1 MNIDNIN
8 LNHLRIFESVFR
20 SKSMTT
26 AAREL
31 HLTQP
36 GVSQHMKAL
45 EEGLGIRLFDRVKQ
59 RLVPT
64 SAATELFN
72 TCVQGLAGIE
82 RTITELKGGDHRLAG
97 TVSIGMP
104 IEFGNNI
111 VLPLLAEFC
120 KKHPAVRVALRYG
133 FATEMSEAVLSGAL
147 DFAFVDEFSMDKRI
161 FVDKVYDET
170 LYLCASQAMMAG
182 MKKAGAV
189 RNTRDYFET
198 LEYIDY
204 QAGEPLLRMWFR
216 HHLKARELRLNVRAT
231 VMDVQGVAR
240 LITSGLAAGVLPG
253 HLVEKLDSAG
263 HRMHTFKGCGKPL
276 KNSIS
281 VCYLEERSFSPAA
294 RAALDELVKKTRGE
308 A

>member
-20 SKSMTT
+20 TKSMTT

-45 EEGLGIRLFDRVKQ
+45 EDGLGIRLFDRVKQ

-64 SAATELFN
+64 AAAAELSEAC
-72 TCVQGLAGIE
+72 THGLAGIE
-82 RTITELKGGDHRLAG
+82 KAITALKGSDHQLSG
-97 TVSIGMP
+97 NVGIGMP

-111 VLPLLAEFC
+111 LLPLLADFC

-133 FATEMSEAVLSGAL
+133 FATEMNEAVLSGEL
-147 DFAFVDEFSMDKRI
+147 DFAFVDEFSLDKRI
-161 FVDKVYDET
+161 YVDKVYDES
-170 LYLCASQAMMAG
+170 LYLCASRELLKNRGVA
-182 MKKAGAV
+182 
-189 RNTRDYFET
+189 RNTREYFET
-198 LEYIDY
+198 LEYVDY
-204 QAGEPLLRMWFR
+204 QAGEPLLRMWFK

-240 LITSGLAAGVLPG
+240 LILSGLAAGVLPG

-263 HRMHTFKGCGKPL
+263 SRMHTYKGCGKPL

-281 VCYLEERSFSPAA
+281 VCYLEERSFSAAA
-294 RAALDELVKKTRGE
+294 RALLGELVKGARGE